1 MIVKNPYML
10 YEKALDGETCSR
22 IIDHGK
28 SKVEKATVDGGPV
41 KENVRKS
48 NIAWLTDPWLYQIV
62 SPYVMDANKASGW
75 NYDVTMYESL
85 QFTCYEPGGY
95 YSWHS
100 DGGSDIHSSYTKEMT
115 NVSAKIGKIRK
126 LSMTLNLTDPNDYE
140 GGDLKFDTGQH
151 NKPQYLEPPEV
162 RTQGSII
169 VFPSYIPHQITPL
182 TSGTRYS
189 LVLWALGDPFK

>member
-10 YEKALDGETCSR
+10 YESALDGETCSR

-115 NVSAKIGKIRK
+115 
-126 LSMTLNLTDPNDYE
+126 
-140 GGDLKFDTGQH
+140 
-151 NKPQYLEPPEV
+151 
-162 RTQGSII
+162 
-169 VFPSYIPHQITPL
+169 
-182 TSGTRYS
+182 TSQRR
-189 LVLWALGDPFK
+189 